1 MMDMSGQRSPVGA
14 QPNFC
19 SKARMSELRFDVVL
33 PATGGAGP
41 ALRELLRAAAAGLL
55 APAGAFA
62 RRRARDH
69 G

>member
-1 MMDMSGQRSPVGA
+1 MDMSGQWSPVGA

-19 SKARMSELRFDVVL
+19 SKSRMIS
-33 PATGGAGP
+33 TGI
-41 ALRELLRAAAAGLL
+41 AAPPAGLL